1 MISIGETLRVGMQ
14 ALNRNKLRAALT
26 ALGIIIGVAAVI
38 CMVAIGEGAQSRVR
52 TQIEGAGTNVL
63 MLMSGSSVGGG
74 MRGGMGSQPT
84 LTWEDLRAIQTE
96 LPSVRAASPQ
106 SRTMTQVVSDST
118 TWTTTVYGVTPEF
131 FPIRNWA
138 IVRGSSLS
146 ASDQAGAAKNLLI
159 GQTVAEKLF
168 GANADPVGQV
178 VRIRNAPYTV
188 IGVLDKKGQAG
199 MGQDQDDAVFIP
211 ISAYTTRVQG
221 GLSKFIP
228 GMIYVSAVSSDS
240 IDDAKREIENLLR
253 TRHRLDIEQE
263 NDFSVISMSEMTG
276 TLTSAMGTMTAL
288 LSSIALVSLIVGG
301 IGVMNIML
309 VSVTERTREI
319 GIRMAVGA
327 QPGDILAQFLVEA
340 LILAII
346 GGAIGV
352 LLGWGAAALV
362 AKSFGWTTAIRTDV
376 VLLALGVSGLVGIV
390 FGIYPARKASLLD
403 PIEALRYE

>member
-1 MISIGETLRVGMQ
+1 MISMGETLRVGMQ
-14 ALNRNKLRAALT
+14 ALGRNKMRAALT

-38 CMVAIGEGAQSRVR
+38 CMVAIGEGAQTRVR
-52 TQIEGAGTNVL
+52 AQIEGAGTNVL

-84 LTWEDLRAIQTE
+84 LTWDDLRAIQTE
-96 LPSVRAASPQ
+96 LSTVRAASPQ
-106 SRTMTQVVSDST
+106 ARTMSQVVSDTT
-118 TWTTTVYGVTPEF
+118 TWTTTIYGVTPDF

-138 IVRGSSLS
+138 IVRGTPLT

-168 GANADPVGQV
+168 GVNSDPVGQI

-228 GMIYVSAVSSDS
+228 GMIYVSAASSDLV
-240 IDDAKREIENLLR
+240 DDAKRDIENLLR
-253 TRHRLDIEQE
+253 TRHRLDLDQE

-340 LILAII
+340 LVLAVIGGII
-346 GGAIGV
+346 GV
-352 LLGWGAAALV
+352 VLGWSAAAMV
-362 AKSFGWTTAIRTDV
+362 AKSFGWTTTIRTDI
-376 VLLALGVSGLVGIV
+376 VLLALGVSGLVGII

>member
-96 LPSVRAASPQ
+96 LPNVRAASPQ
-106 SRTMTQVVSDST
+106 SRTMTQVVSDAT

-228 GMIYVSAVSSDS
+228 GMIYISAVSSDS

-352 LLGWGAAALV
+352 LLGWGASALV
-362 AKSFGWTTAIRTDV
+362 AKSFGWTTTLRTDI
-376 VLLALGVSGLVGIV
+376 VLLALGVSGLVGVV